1 MIRELIT
8 VSRGL
13 SKAKSAKFKV
23 GIRSLP
29 FLADHGFQDMVVLPG
44 SLFIQVASLL
54 HEEILKKPTMTLR
67 NIRFQNPVILSDE
80 DIVLKVKIRDNS
92 GKPVEYAFF
101 EPRSGFIRSPEIITL
116 CSTRVS
122 SMH

>member
-1 MIRELIT
+1 
-8 VSRGL
+8 
-13 SKAKSAKFKV
+13 V

-44 SLFIQVASLL
+44 ALSIQVASLL
-54 HEEILKKPTMTLR
+54 HEEIFKKPTMTLR
-67 NIRFQNPVILSDE
+67 NIRFQNPVILSE
-80 DIVLKVKIRDNS
+80 DIILKVKIRENS

-101 EPRSGFIRSPEIITL
+101 EPRSGFVRSPEIIIR